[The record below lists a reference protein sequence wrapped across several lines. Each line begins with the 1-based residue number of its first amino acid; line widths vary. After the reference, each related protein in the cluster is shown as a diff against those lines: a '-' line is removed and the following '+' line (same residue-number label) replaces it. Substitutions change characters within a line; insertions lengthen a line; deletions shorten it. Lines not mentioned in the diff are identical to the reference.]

1 MLMDGMEESASTGGG
16 GCCCDGEK
24 SRRTLIAQRILT
36 LAERGNCFRM
46 RSFCHQVVA
55 DGLIKLDSLENTW
68 EMTRA
73 ADGHGS
79 LGCTVIACWSKARR
93 ATTVS

>member
-1 MLMDGMEESASTGGG
+1 MDGMEESESTGGG

-24 SRRTLIAQRILT
+24 SRRTLIGQRILT
-36 LAERGNCFRM
+36 LAETDNCFPM

-55 DGLIKLDSLENTW
+55 DGLIKLDSSENIW
-68 EMTRA
+68 ETTRA

-93 ATTVS
+93 AIMVS